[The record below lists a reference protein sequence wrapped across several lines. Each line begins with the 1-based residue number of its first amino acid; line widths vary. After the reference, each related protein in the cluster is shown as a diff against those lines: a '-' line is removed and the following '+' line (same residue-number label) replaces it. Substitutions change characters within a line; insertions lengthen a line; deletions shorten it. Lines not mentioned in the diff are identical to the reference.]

1 METPAASKR
10 SSQRTAFVNVSFVLC
25 AKCGP
30 PRFYII
36 FFFFFGRIERRRI
49 VGENRFDSRDV
60 GDKWNWKREILII
73 ESSRGQRNLHLYA
86 IKIYI

>member
-1 METPAASKR
+1 MK
-10 SSQRTAFVNVSFVLC
+10 
-25 AKCGP
+25 
-30 PRFYII
+30 I
-36 FFFFFGRIERRRI
+36 
-49 VGENRFDSRDV
+49 DSIRDV